1 MRDEKRR
8 PGLPRDRSLFCLRLR
23 LCQMLKGIFTYAI
36 FLSLSSFCWWGQS
49 AAVCAARCT
58 LPAFRRSA
66 RVALLAAA
74 SLLLLLLRV
83 VCCCLIFYKIGMKS
97 AFPLRYFSF
106 ARLFFTLLP
115 FFWHFIYF
123 NFLISS
129 LCGSQ
134 GLLQGV
140 RVWQSG
146 AGGCKCNCN
155 EGCCNFKNSEFGQ
168 MKMLYIHIIYT
179 HIYKHTIYII
189 STHI

>member
-1 MRDEKRR
+1 MGRDEKRR
-8 PGLPRDRSLFCLRLR
+8 PSLPRDRSLFCLRLR
-23 LCQMLKGIFTYAI
+23 LRLRLRQLLKGIFTYAI

-49 AAVCAARCT
+49 AACCLLLLPSVLHIARCCGA

-74 SLLLLLLRV
+74 SLMLPLRV

-97 AFPLRYFSF
+97 AFPLRYVFTF
-106 ARLFFTLLP
+106 LLLTFFLSSL

-134 GLLQGV
+134 GLLH
-140 RVWQSG
+140 
-146 AGGCKCNCN
+146 GGL
-155 EGCCNFKNSEFGQ
+155 GQ
-168 MKMLYIHIIYT
+168 RQATAMQLQRGLLQL
-179 HIYKHTIYII
+179 
-189 STHI
+189 

>member
-8 PGLPRDRSLFCLRLR
+8 PGLPRDRSLFCLRLRRRLR

-49 AAVCAARCT
+49 AAAAAAVCAARCT

-74 SLLLLLLRV
+74 SLLLLLLLRV

-106 ARLFFTLLP
+106 ARLFFTLLS
-115 FFWHFIYF
+115 FFGILFI
-123 NFLISS
+123 LIS
-129 LCGSQ
+129 
-134 GLLQGV
+134 
-140 RVWQSG
+140 
-146 AGGCKCNCN
+146 
-155 EGCCNFKNSEFGQ
+155 
-168 MKMLYIHIIYT
+168 
-179 HIYKHTIYII
+179 
-189 STHI
+189 

>member
-1 MRDEKRR
+1 
-8 PGLPRDRSLFCLRLR
+8 
-23 LCQMLKGIFTYAI
+23 MLKGIFTYAI

-49 AAVCAARCT
+49 AAAAAAVCAARCT

-74 SLLLLLLRV
+74 SLLLLLLLRV

-97 AFPLRYFSF
+97 AFPLRYV
-106 ARLFFTLLP
+106 FTFLLLP
-115 FFWHFIYF
+115 FFFHSSLFFWHFIYF

-179 HIYKHTIYII
+179 HIYKHTLCTLY
-189 STHI
+189 T